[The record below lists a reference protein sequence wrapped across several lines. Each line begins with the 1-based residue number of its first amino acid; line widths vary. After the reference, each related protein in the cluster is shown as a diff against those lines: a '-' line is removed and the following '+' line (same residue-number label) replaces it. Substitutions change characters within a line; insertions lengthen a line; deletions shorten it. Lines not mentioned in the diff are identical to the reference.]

1 LGHDGAHGI
10 AGGTLEVAL
19 MRRHSPLFAVF
30 LLSGLLSR
38 GGFAGASTTASAEP
52 FDQDEATKPAPL
64 PASVLALVDD
74 DAQTLGPSWSTRI
87 DDRLAALAPVAR
99 TVDSTGST
107 GSTSDSRLRTRV
119 EAALVPLTER
129 ARVAIEIRDLDT
141 GDVLLEHDNERAL
154 NPASNQKLITAIAAV
169 ELLGPDYR
177 FETSVWRDGD
187 ALVLRGEGDPD
198 LHVGD
203 LHRLA
208 AELASQPEL
217 LEGVRRIV
225 IDDTAFDSQRL
236 GPGFRSDGDGESY
249 IAPSGALA
257 LDYGTVEVTVAP
269 GSYGGPAQIHVEP
282 SGFAIEI
289 HDRTHTGAGR
299 LQISTH
305 AGEDNQTIVEVQGG
319 IAGGHA
325 PISIRR
331 RVTDPG
337 LVAGGCFAQ
346 LLATAMG
353 RDALPVTRGKISSKA
368 ELLAHHESAP
378 LLAVL
383 SSALRFSNNFT
394 AEQVLRTLAWRATG
408 QPGSWEDGVAVLEQF
423 ANAVSPER
431 ADEQHFVNGSG
442 LSLDGRLTPSFI
454 VDVLALA
461 GRASSPSQLLLASFA
476 QAGGEGTL
484 RNRLPH
490 AGAHVLAKTGTY
502 AGASTLSGVIH
513 DDQRRLGF
521 SILINGAPL
530 EHSRAAQDQVVAALL
545 RVL

>member
-1 LGHDGAHGI
+1 
-10 AGGTLEVAL
+10 

-38 GGFAGASTTASAEP
+38 GGFAGASTTAQAEQAEP
-52 FDQDEATKPAPL
+52 NEASDETL
-64 PASVLALVDD
+64 PASVLALLDED
-74 DAQTLGPSWSTRI
+74 RQTLGPSWSTRI
-87 DDRLAALAPVAR
+87 DDRLAALTAVTR
-99 TVDSTGST
+99 TVD
-107 GSTSDSRLRTRV
+107 STSDSRLRTRI
-119 EAALVPLTER
+119 EAALAPLAEQ

-141 GDVLLEHDNERAL
+141 GEVLLERDHARAL

-208 AELASQPEL
+208 AELASHPERL
-217 LEGVRRIV
+217 DGVRRIV
-225 IDDTAFDSQRL
+225 IDDTAFDAQLL

-257 LDYGTVEVTVAP
+257 LDYGTVEVTVSP
-269 GSYGGPAQIHVEP
+269 GSYGGPAQIHLEP
-282 SGFAIEI
+282 SSPEIEI

-299 LQISTH
+299 LEITTH
-305 AGEDNQTIVEVQGG
+305 AGERGQTIVEVEGA

-346 LLATAMG
+346 LLARATG
-353 RDALPVTRGKISSKA
+353 RDALPIVRGQLSQDA

-408 QPGSWEDGVAVLEQF
+408 QPGSWRDGVVVLERF
-423 ANAVSPER
+423 AATISPER
-431 ADEQHFVNGSG
+431 ADGQRFVNGSG

-530 EHSRAAQDQVVAALL
+530 ERSRAAQDRVVAALL

>member
-1 LGHDGAHGI
+1 
-10 AGGTLEVAL
+10 
-19 MRRHSPLFAVF
+19 MRRYSPLFAVF

-38 GGFAGASTTASAEP
+38 GGFAGASTTAAAEQARAS
-52 FDQDEATKPAPL
+52 DQASL
-64 PASVLALVDD
+64 PASVQALVDD
-74 DAQTLGPSWSTRI
+74 STQTLGPSWSTEI
-87 DDRLAALAPVAR
+87 DERLAALTAVAR
-99 TVDSTGST
+99 KM

-119 EAALVPLTER
+119 EAALAPLGER

-141 GDVLLEHDNERAL
+141 GEVLLERDPERAL

-208 AELASQPEL
+208 AELGSRPERL
-217 LEGVRRIV
+217 DGVRRIV
-225 IDDTAFDSQRL
+225 IDDTAFDPQLL
-236 GPGFRSDGDGESY
+236 GPGFRSDGVGESY

-257 LDYGTVEVTVAP
+257 LDYGTVLVTVAP

-282 SGFAIEI
+282 SGPAIEI

-299 LQISTH
+299 LQITTH
-305 AGEDNQTIVEVQGG
+305 AGEHGQTIVEVEGA

-331 RVTDPG
+331 RVSDPG

-346 LLATAMG
+346 LLALASG
-353 RDALPVTRGKISSKA
+353 SDALPVTRGKASPDA
-368 ELLAHHESAP
+368 ELLARHESAP

-408 QPGSWEDGVAVLEQF
+408 QPGSWQDGVAVLERF

-431 ADEQHFVNGSG
+431 ANEQRFVNGSG

-530 EHSRAAQDQVVAALL
+530 ERSRTVQDQVVAALL
-545 RVL
+545 RAL

>member
-1 LGHDGAHGI
+1 
-10 AGGTLEVAL
+10 
-19 MRRHSPLFAVF
+19 MRRHSSLFAVF

-38 GGFAGASTTASAEP
+38 AGFAGASATAATEP
-52 FDQDEATKPAPL
+52 SLVSDHAPL

-74 DAQTLGPSWSTRI
+74 DARPLARSWSTRI
-87 DDRLAALAPVAR
+87 DERLTTLTTVAR
-99 TVDSTGST
+99 AAGS
-107 GSTSDSRLRTRV
+107 SSDSRLHARV
-119 EAALVPLTER
+119 EAALAPLAER

-141 GDVLLEHDNERAL
+141 GEVLLEHHPERAL

-177 FETSVWRDGD
+177 FETSVWLDGD
-187 ALVLRGEGDPD
+187 ALILRGEGDPD

-208 AELASQPEL
+208 AELASRPEL
-217 LEGVRRIV
+217 DGVRRIV
-225 IDDTAFDSQRL
+225 IDDSPFDAQLL
-236 GPGFRSDGDGESY
+236 GPGFRSDGVGESY

-257 LDYGTVEVTVAP
+257 LDYGTVLVTVSP
-269 GSYGGPAQIHVEP
+269 GSYGGPAAVHVEP
-282 SGFAIEI
+282 SGLSMEI
-289 HDRTHTGAGR
+289 RNRTHTGAGR

-305 AGEDNQTIVEVQGG
+305 AGERGQTIVEVDGA

-331 RVTDPG
+331 RVADPG
-337 LVAGGCFAQ
+337 LVAGACFAQ
-346 LLATAMG
+346 LLAVAPG
-353 RDALPVTRGKISSKA
+353 RDALPDERGQGSHAA
-368 ELLAHHESAP
+368 ELLARHESAP

-383 SSALRFSNNFT
+383 SSALRYSNNFT

-408 QPGSWEDGVAVLEQF
+408 QPGSWQDGVAVLERF
-423 ANAVSPER
+423 ADAVSPER
-431 ADEQHFVNGSG
+431 ADQQRFVNGSG
-442 LSLDGRLTPSFI
+442 LSLEGRLTPSFI

-461 GRASSPSQLLLASFA
+461 GRASSHSQLLLASFA

-502 AGASTLSGVIH
+502 AGASTLSGVIQ
-513 DDQRRLGF
+513 DDQHRLGF

-530 EHSRAAQDQVVAALL
+530 ERSRAAQDQVVAALL
-545 RVL
+545 RAL

>member
-1 LGHDGAHGI
+1 
-10 AGGTLEVAL
+10 
-19 MRRHSPLFAVF
+19 MRRYSPLFAVF

-38 GGFAGASTTASAEP
+38 AGFAGASTTAAAEH
-52 FDQDEATKPAPL
+52 DLDLVHRANDHAPL
-64 PASVLALVDD
+64 PASVLALLDD
-74 DAQTLGPSWSTRI
+74 ETQAVGQALGSSWSTRI
-87 DDRLAALAPVAR
+87 DDRLTALTAVAR
-99 TVDSTGST
+99 TGDSSF
-107 GSTSDSRLRTRV
+107 DLRLRTRV
-119 EAALVPLTER
+119 DAALAPLAER

-141 GDVLLEHDNERAL
+141 GEVLLEHDHQRAL

-187 ALVLRGEGDPD
+187 AVVVRGEGDPD

-208 AELASQPEL
+208 AELVSRPEL
-217 LEGVRRIV
+217 LDGVRRIV
-225 IDDTAFDSQRL
+225 IDDAAFDAQL
-236 GPGFRSDGDGESY
+236 FGPGFRSDGDGESY

-257 LDYGTVEVTVAP
+257 LDYGTVEVTVTP
-269 GSYGGPAQIHVEP
+269 GSYGRPAQIHVEP
-282 SGFAIEI
+282 SGLAIEI

-299 LQISTH
+299 LQVSTR
-305 AGEDNQTIVEVQGG
+305 AGARGQTIVEVQGG

-331 RVTDPG
+331 RVADPG

-346 LLATAMG
+346 LLARATG
-353 RDALPVTRGKISSKA
+353 LDALPVERGQASQDA
-368 ELLAHHESAP
+368 ELLARHESGP

-408 QPGSWEDGVAVLEQF
+408 QPGSWHDGVAVLERF
-423 ANAVSPER
+423 AAAISPER
-431 ADEQHFVNGSG
+431 ADQQRFINGSG

-461 GRASSPSQLLLASFA
+461 GRPSSPSQLLLASFA

-490 AGAHVLAKTGTY
+490 AGAHLLAKTGTY
-502 AGASTLSGVIH
+502 AGASTLSGVVH
-513 DDQRRLGF
+513 DDRRRLGF

-530 EHSRAAQDQVVAALL
+530 ERSRAAQDQVVAALL
-545 RVL
+545 RAL

>member
-1 LGHDGAHGI
+1 
-10 AGGTLEVAL
+10 
-19 MRRHSPLFAVF
+19 MRRYSPLFAVF

-38 GGFAGASTTASAEP
+38 AGFAGASTTAAAEAEP
-52 FDQDEATKPAPL
+52 ANGHAPL
-64 PASVLALVDD
+64 PTSVLALLDD
-74 DAQTLGPSWSTRI
+74 DATPHALAPSWSTWI
-87 DDRLAALAPVAR
+87 DERLVGLTASAR
-99 TVDSTGST
+99 TSGGSL
-107 GSTSDSRLRTRV
+107 DSRLRTRV
-119 EAALVPLTER
+119 EAALAPLAEQ
-129 ARVAIEIRDLDT
+129 ARVAIEVRDLDT
-141 GDVLLEHDNERAL
+141 GAVLLARDPERAL

-177 FETSVWRDGD
+177 FETTVWREGD

-208 AELASQPEL
+208 AELASRPEL
-217 LEGVRRIV
+217 LDGVRRVV
-225 IDDTAFDSQRL
+225 IDDVAFDAEML
-236 GPGFRSDGDGESY
+236 GPGFRSDGVGESY

-282 SGFAIEI
+282 CGPAIEI
-289 HDRTHTGAGR
+289 HDRTHTGVGR
-299 LQISTH
+299 LRITTRP
-305 AGEDNQTIVEVQGG
+305 GRDGRTIVDVEGA

-331 RVTDPG
+331 RVSDPG

-346 LLATAMG
+346 LLANATGEAV
-353 RDALPVTRGKISSKA
+353 LPVSRGQVSEAA
-368 ELLAHHESAP
+368 ELLAQHESAP

-383 SSALRFSNNFT
+383 SSALRYSNNFT

-408 QPGSWEDGVAVLEQF
+408 QPGSWAAGVAVLERF
-423 ANAVSPER
+423 AAAVSPER
-431 ADEQHFVNGSG
+431 ADEQRFVNGSG

-461 GRASSPSQLLLASFA
+461 GRSSSPSQLLLASFA

-490 AGAHVLAKTGTY
+490 AGAQVLAKTGTY
-502 AGASTLSGVIH
+502 AGASTLSGVIQA
-513 DDQRRLGF
+513 DRRRLGF

-530 EHSRAAQDQVVAALL
+530 ERSRTAQDQVVAALL
-545 RVL
+545 RAL

>member
-1 LGHDGAHGI
+1 
-10 AGGTLEVAL
+10 
-19 MRRHSPLFAVF
+19 MRRYSPLFAAF

-38 GGFAGASTTASAEP
+38 AGFAGASTTAAAEP
-52 FDQDEATKPAPL
+52 DQASGRVPL
-64 PASVLALVDD
+64 PTSVLALLDVDD
-74 DAQTLGPSWSTRI
+74 APPTLAPSWSKRI
-87 DDRLAALAPVAR
+87 DDRLAGLTAVSR
-99 TVDSTGST
+99 
-107 GSTSDSRLRTRV
+107 TSDSSFDLRLRTRI
-119 EAALVPLTER
+119 EAALAPLAER
-129 ARVAIEIRDLDT
+129 ARVAIEVRDLDT
-141 GDVLLEHDNERAL
+141 GAVLLAHDPERAL

-177 FETSVWRDGD
+177 FETTVWRDGD

-208 AELASQPEL
+208 AELASRPERL
-217 LEGVRRIV
+217 DGVRRIV
-225 IDDTAFDSQRL
+225 IDDGAFDQELL
-236 GPGFRSDGDGESY
+236 GPGFRSDGIGESY

-257 LDYGTVEVTVAP
+257 LDYATVEVTVAP

-282 SGFAIEI
+282 SGAAIEI
-289 HDRTHTGAGR
+289 HDRTHTGVASLAGR
-299 LQISTH
+299 APGSGRGRGTRESLRITTR
-305 AGEDNQTIVEVQGG
+305 AGEHGQTIVEVEGA

-331 RVTDPG
+331 RVADPG

-346 LLATAMG
+346 LLASATGHA
-353 RDALPVTRGKISSKA
+353 ALPVARGQTSSTA
-368 ELLAHHESAP
+368 ELLARHESAP

-383 SSALRFSNNFT
+383 GSALRYSNNFT

-408 QPGSWEDGVAVLEQF
+408 QPGSWAAGVALLERF
-423 ANAVSPER
+423 ATAVSPER
-431 ADEQHFVNGSG
+431 VAPQRFVNGSG

-454 VDVLALA
+454 VDVLALS
-461 GRASSPSQLLLASFA
+461 GRPSSPSQMLLASFA

-513 DDQRRLGF
+513 DDRRRLGF

-530 EHSRAAQDQVVAALL
+530 ERSRSAQDQVVAALL
-545 RVL
+545 RAL

>member
-1 LGHDGAHGI
+1 
-10 AGGTLEVAL
+10 
-19 MRRHSPLFAVF
+19 VF

-38 GGFAGASTTASAEP
+38 AGFAGASATAVTEP
-52 FDQDEATKPAPL
+52 ARASDHAPL

-74 DAQTLGPSWSTRI
+74 DARPLARSSSSQSSWSGRI
-87 DDRLAALAPVAR
+87 DERLTALTTVAR
-99 TVDSTGST
+99 TAGS
-107 GSTSDSRLRTRV
+107 SSDSRLRARV
-119 EAALVPLTER
+119 EAALAPLAER
-129 ARVAIEIRDLDT
+129 ARVAIELRDLDT
-141 GDVLLEHDNERAL
+141 GEVLLEHDPERAL

-177 FETSVWRDGD
+177 FETSVWLDGD
-187 ALVLRGEGDPD
+187 ALILRGEGDPD

-208 AELASQPEL
+208 AELASRPEL
-217 LEGVRRIV
+217 LDGVRRIV
-225 IDDTAFDSQRL
+225 IDDSAFDAQLL
-236 GPGFRSDGDGESY
+236 GPGFRSDGVGESY

-257 LDYGTVEVTVAP
+257 LDYGTVLVTVSP
-269 GSYGGPAQIHVEP
+269 GSYGGPAAVHVEP
-282 SGFAIEI
+282 SGLSIEI
-289 HDRTHTGAGR
+289 RNRTHTGAGG

-305 AGEDNQTIVEVQGG
+305 AGERGQTIIEVDGA

-331 RVTDPG
+331 RVADPG
-337 LVAGGCFAQ
+337 LVAGACFAQ
-346 LLATAMG
+346 LLAGTTG
-353 RDALPVTRGKISSKA
+353 RDALPVERGQGSHAA

-383 SSALRFSNNFT
+383 SSALRYSNNFT

-408 QPGSWEDGVAVLEQF
+408 QPGSWHDGVAVLERF
-423 ANAVSPER
+423 ASAVSPER
-431 ADEQHFVNGSG
+431 AEQQHFVNGSG

-476 QAGGEGTL
+476 HAGGEGTL

-530 EHSRAAQDQVVAALL
+530 ERSRTAQDQVVAALL
-545 RVL
+545 RAL

>member
-1 LGHDGAHGI
+1 
-10 AGGTLEVAL
+10 
-19 MRRHSPLFAVF
+19 MRRHSPLLAVF

-38 GGFAGASTTASAEP
+38 AGFAGASTTAAAEP
-52 FDQDEATKPAPL
+52 DDEAGLAPL
-64 PASVLALVDD
+64 PASVLALLD
-74 DAQTLGPSWSTRI
+74 DAPTHTLASSWSTRI
-87 DDRLAALAPVAR
+87 EDRLAALTPVAR
-99 TVDSTGST
+99 TSGS
-107 GSTSDSRLRTRV
+107 SFDSRLRNRV
-119 EAALVPLTER
+119 EAALAPLAEHAR
-129 ARVAIEIRDLDT
+129 AAIEIRDLDT
-141 GDVLLEHDNERAL
+141 GEVLLSRDSERAL

-177 FETSVWRDGD
+177 FETTVWRDGEV
-187 ALVLRGEGDPD
+187 LVLRGEGDPD

-208 AELASQPEL
+208 AELASRPEL
-217 LEGVRRIV
+217 LDGVQRIV
-225 IDDTAFDSQRL
+225 IDDIAFDAELL
-236 GPGFRSDGDGESY
+236 GPGFRSEGVGESY

-282 SGFAIEI
+282 CGDAIEI
-289 HDRTHTGAGR
+289 HDRTHTGVGSLR
-299 LQISTH
+299 VSTR
-305 AGEDNQTIVEVQGG
+305 AGERGQTIVEVEGA

-337 LVAGGCFAQ
+337 LVAGGCFAR
-346 LLATAMG
+346 LLASATG
-353 RDALPVTRGKISSKA
+353 RPALPVTRARVSSQA
-368 ELLAHHESAP
+368 QLLVRHESAP

-383 SSALRFSNNFT
+383 SSALRYSNNFT

-408 QPGSWEDGVAVLEQF
+408 QPGSWAAGVAVLERF
-423 ANAVSPER
+423 ATAVSPDR
-431 ADEQHFVNGSG
+431 AAQQRFVNGSG

-454 VDVLALA
+454 VDVIALA
-461 GRASSPSQLLLASFA
+461 RRPSSPSQMLLSSFA

-490 AGAHVLAKTGTY
+490 AGDHVLAKTGTY

-513 DDQRRLGF
+513 DDRRKLGF

-530 EHSRAAQDQVVAALL
+530 EHSRAAQDHVVAALL
-545 RVL
+545 RAL

>member
-1 LGHDGAHGI
+1 
-10 AGGTLEVAL
+10 
-19 MRRHSPLFAVF
+19 MRRYSPLFAVF

-38 GGFAGASTTASAEP
+38 GNFAGASTTANAEP
-52 FDQDEATKPAPL
+52 DDDASEPAPL
-64 PASVLALVDD
+64 PGSVIALLDDGSTPSEPALA
-74 DAQTLGPSWSTRI
+74 PSWSTQI
-87 DDRLAALAPVAR
+87 DDRLRALRRVPHTNAASFDA
-99 TVDSTGST
+99 
-107 GSTSDSRLRTRV
+107 RLRARV
-119 EAALVPLTER
+119 EAAVLPLGGH
-129 ARVAIEIRDLDT
+129 ARVAIEVRDLET
-141 GDVLLEHDNERAL
+141 GAVLLARDGDRAL

-208 AELASQPEL
+208 AELGQRPEL
-217 LEGVRRIV
+217 LDGIHRIV
-225 IDDTAFDSQRL
+225 LDDTAFDAATF
-236 GPGFRSDGDGESY
+236 GPGFRSDGVGESY

-269 GSYGGPAQIHVEP
+269 GSFGAPAQIHVEP
-282 SGFAIEI
+282 SGAAIEI
-289 HDRTHTGAGR
+289 HNRTHTGVGR
-299 LQISTH
+299 LNVWTR
-305 AGEDNQTIVEVQGG
+305 AGERGQTILEVEGA

-331 RVTDPG
+331 RVIDPG

-346 LLATAMG
+346 LLASATGEAM
-353 RDALPVTRGKISSKA
+353 LPVVRGRASGAA
-368 ELLAHHESAP
+368 ELLVRHESAP

-383 SSALRFSNNFT
+383 GSALRFSNNFT

-408 QPGSWEDGVAVLEQF
+408 QPGSWADGVAVLERF
-423 ANAVSPER
+423 AAVVSPER
-431 ADEQHFVNGSG
+431 ADEQRFVNGSG

-461 GRASSPSQLLLASFA
+461 GRPSSPAQLLLASFA

-513 DDQRRLGF
+513 DERRQLGF

-530 EHSRAAQDQVVAALL
+530 EHSRAAQDRVVAALL
-545 RVL
+545 RAL